1 MADLTSDLKAALLAT
16 GDHFETVIR
25 RVVRDELAAFHQHG
39 DPDALLDAEDAA
51 RLLGMSPAAL
61 RRAAE
66 RGRFP
71 VATVRIGRRLRWR
84 RGDLNQL
91 LASRPSKKA
100 SSKQGSKASN
110 PATREPRSTAGANC
124 PAERLNPVELGR
136 SDYGLAGLT

>member
-25 RVVRDELAAFHQHG
+25 RVMRDELAAFHQHG

-66 RGRFP
+66 RGRFQVP
-71 VATVRIGRRLRWR
+71 PLRLGRRLRWR
-84 RGDLNQL
+84 RGDLIQL
-91 LASRPSKKA
+91 LASRPAEKA
-100 SSKQGSKASN
+100 SSKRAPKASS
-110 PATREPRSTAGANC
+110 PAPREQCSTAGANR
-124 PAERLNPVELGR
+124 PAERHNPDDHGGPN
-136 SDYGLAGLT
+136 YGPAGLT

>member
-16 GDHFETVIR
+16 SDHLETVFR
-25 RVVRDELAAFHQHG
+25 RVVRDELAAFQQHG

-71 VATVRIGRRLRWR
+71 VPPMRLGRRLRWR
-84 RGDLNQL
+84 RGDLIQL
-91 LASRPSKKA
+91 LTSRPAEKA
-100 SSKQGSKASN
+100 SSKRGGKASS
-110 PATREPRSTAGANC
+110 PARREPCSAAGTDR
-124 PAERLNPVELGR
+124 PAERRSPDDRGSPNHGR
-136 SDYGLAGLT
+136 ASLT

>member
-84 RGDLNQL
+84 RGDLLML
-91 LASRPSKKA
+91 LSSRQAEKASKNRQSKA
-100 SSKQGSKASN
+100 SSPTLS
-110 PATREPRSTAGANC
+110 EPI
-124 PAERLNPVELGR
+124 
-136 SDYGLAGLT
+136 